1 MEDLLNKAGF
11 YFWVA
16 VVGFVGGVLSL
27 ENDSHKPLHSGK
39 AIINSIISAISSMF
53 ICWIFYEVTF
63 YFTKENRF
71 SLAVGGFFAW
81 RGTAWISAVVD
92 KAIDKKIESLGGG
105 YYDDYSPKPPQD
117 YNFKDE
123 K

>member
-39 AIINSIISAISSMF
+39 AIVNSIISAISSMF

-81 RGTAWISAVVD
+81 RGTAWISATVD

-105 YYDDYSPKPPQD
+105 GYDDFSTKPPRD
-117 YNFKDE
+117 LNF
-123 K
+123 

>member
-1 MEDLLNKAGF
+1 MLGF
-11 YFWVA
+11 LRSCAF
-16 VVGFVGGVLSL
+16 
-27 ENDSHKPLHSGK
+27 
-39 AIINSIISAISSMF
+39 
-53 ICWIFYEVTF
+53 
-63 YFTKENRF
+63 FTKEDRF
-71 SLAVGGFFAW
+71 SLAIGGFFAL

-92 KAIDKKIESLGGG
+92 KVIDKVIDKKIESFGGGG